1 MIDIDKNGTITLE
14 EIRQALSKDR
24 PWIVRESRVLE
35 ILQAMDS
42 NRDGLVDF
50 EEFVAAT
57 LHVHQLEEHD
67 SVKWQ
72 RRSKAAFEK
81 FDFDKDGYI
90 TTEELK
96 MHTGIKGSIEHL
108 LEEAD
113 IDRDGKIS
121 LPEFQKLLRTA
132 SLGYRAK

>member
-1 MIDIDKNGTITLE
+1 
-14 EIRQALSKDR
+14 
-24 PWIVRESRVLE
+24 
-35 ILQAMDS
+35 MDS

-96 MHTGIKGSIEHL
+96 MVH
-108 LEEAD
+108 
-113 IDRDGKIS
+113 IS
-121 LPEFQKLLRTA
+121 KVLFRLYGTA
-132 SLGYRAK
+132 N